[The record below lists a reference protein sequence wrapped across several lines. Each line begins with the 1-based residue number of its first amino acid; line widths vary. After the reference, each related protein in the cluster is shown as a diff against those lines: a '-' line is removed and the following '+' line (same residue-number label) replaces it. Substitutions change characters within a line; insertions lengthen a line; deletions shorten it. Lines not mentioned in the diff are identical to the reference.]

1 MNTIYFFNAD
11 KKVTLIYLAN
21 IFCVVLSAWRKYINK
36 LKRRKLLMSCGLVHK
51 KYIYFDNEFSKKMR
65 LANTEDKVKEIMRE
79 FEESYKFYRNINLK
93 KRRI

>member
-1 MNTIYFFNAD
+1 
-11 KKVTLIYLAN
+11 
-21 IFCVVLSAWRKYINK
+21 
-36 LKRRKLLMSCGLVHK
+36 MSCGLKHK

-65 LANTEDKVKEIMRE
+65 LANTDDKVKEIMRE